1 MFSCINTV
9 VFCFAVKLGVIKSYR
24 LIDRTAKNKE
34 RKRQK
39 YRSYDKWRILFIY
52 LNYNNQLFLL
62 FVFWDLK
69 TINKCNCTGVQ
80 VERKFLFLFFIRNIF
95 QRTKPPEV

>member
-9 VFCFAVKLGVIKSYR
+9 VFCFAVKLRVIKSYR

-52 LNYNNQLFLL
+52 LNYNNQLF
-62 FVFWDLK
+62 FVVCFLGFK
-69 TINKCNCTGVQ
+69 NNK
-80 VERKFLFLFFIRNIF
+80 
-95 QRTKPPEV
+95 